1 MTSTLGAGLTE
12 RLATS
17 ATGWAAV
24 IDGVLNVR
32 TVTETQKSAALNAM
46 AVSGFRV
53 LAVCADP
60 ECDCMVKLMDKVMP
74 GRVQL
79 VLVAVQV
86 EAR

>member
-1 MTSTLGAGLTE
+1 MAALGAGLTE

-24 IDGVLNVR
+24 VDGVLNVR
-32 TVTETQKSAALNAM
+32 TVTETRNMAALNAI

-53 LAVCADP
+53 VAVCQDP
-60 ECDCMVKLMDKVMP
+60 ECDCMVKLMDKVLP

-79 VLVAVQV
+79 VPVAVRV
-86 EAR
+86 EGR